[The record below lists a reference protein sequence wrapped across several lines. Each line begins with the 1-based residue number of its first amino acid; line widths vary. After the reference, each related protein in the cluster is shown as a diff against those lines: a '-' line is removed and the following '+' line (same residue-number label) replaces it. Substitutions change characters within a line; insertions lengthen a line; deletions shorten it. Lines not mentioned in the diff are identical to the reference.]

1 MIQLCTA
8 CTKNYNA
15 RAHPLFCSLNL
26 LFSDVPVA
34 VAVVVFLNSL
44 LNGQNFHPT
53 LNFILLS
60 YTTCLI
66 FFPFVCFRVLEA
78 SLAENK
84 SGLKRKRGDPW
95 VRFVD
100 PVNPYERQRQ
110 DGCPV
115 GLKNVGNTCWFS
127 AVIQVRCL
135 FHVPF
140 S

>member
-1 MIQLCTA
+1 MI
-8 CTKNYNA
+8 
-15 RAHPLFCSLNL
+15 
-26 LFSDVPVA
+26 
-34 VAVVVFLNSL
+34 
-44 LNGQNFHPT
+44 
-53 LNFILLS
+53 
-60 YTTCLI
+60 
-66 FFPFVCFRVLEA
+66 RVLEA

-127 AVIQVRCL
+127 AVIQVLIFASSCSM
-135 FHVPF
+135 HHKDEK
-140 S
+140 